1 MPTRNQTGIWKYMIA
16 AILSFI
22 AVTIV
27 MESIIL
33 SLQGRPLLETL
44 FVLVLLL
51 AAGWVRLVFPYLLI

>member
-1 MPTRNQTGIWKYMIA
+1 MIA